1 MKKFFT
7 LVIAV
12 SAVVAALF
20 YYAVRELGN
29 VLDEDSRDLFAE
41 EPDFE

>member
-1 MKKFFT
+1 MRKYFT
-7 LVIAV
+7 VVIAV
-12 SAVVAALF
+12 SAVVAALL

-29 VLDEDSRDLFAE
+29 VLEEESLDLFTE